1 MNPAVRAA
9 VRSILAAT
17 GAVVAAAAIGGCT
30 DGGHPYDHAEQA
42 PPPSV
47 LATEAPAP
55 SSSPSASA
63 SGTALPTHAAS
74 ATPSI
79 AGTGACAS
87 ATDPAVKLAC
97 QFVPHPLTPPPGW
110 QGTFGSILAAAPG
123 VDWQMQ
129 SATPTGNP
137 GCDQMSF
144 QINVVGGPAGH
155 VYTILLDW
163 GLADVQTSKIS
174 NVVATSHKLP
184 ALSPGQAY
192 SADFTSCVSMSAFP
206 KGASPTITGYG
217 VQ

>member
-1 MNPAVRAA
+1 MNLAVRTAA
-9 VRSILAAT
+9 RSILAAA
-17 GAVVAAAAIGGCT
+17 GAVVLGAAIGGCT
-30 DGGHPYDHAEQA
+30 GGHPYDHAEQA

-47 LATEAPAP
+47 LATEAPT
-55 SSSPSASA
+55 SSPSPSAAA
-63 SGTALPTHAAS
+63 SGTAVPTHTAS

-79 AGTGACAS
+79 TGTDACSS

-97 QFVPHPLTPPPGW
+97 QFVPRPLTPPPGW
-110 QGTFGSILAAAPG
+110 QGTFGSILASAPG

-129 SATPTGNP
+129 TSTPTGTP
-137 GCDQMSF
+137 GCAQMSF

-163 GLADVQTSKIS
+163 GLADDQTSKIS
-174 NVVATSHKLP
+174 NVVPTSHKLP

-192 SADFTSCVSMSAFP
+192 TADFTSCVSMSAFP